1 MTTGRGST
9 VAASSSGR
17 PLTRGLAVVL
27 AMLAALA
34 GPRVIDAQEYPATSI
49 TYVVPY
55 AAGGATDVVSRLLGE
70 LSEPLLGR
78 KIVIVN
84 RPGASATIGTSEI
97 FRARPDGYTIG
108 LTSDNALNFQP
119 LRSKLP
125 YRSAADFQP
134 LFKIGSVPFVL
145 VVRADA
151 PWRGLVDYVAE
162 ARRRPGELR
171 ASVSGKLTP
180 PDLVAQYFKQA
191 AGIDVTTVPF
201 TGGGAEALAALLG
214 GHVESAFE
222 GSAGVVAHVEAG
234 KLRALAVFSAGR
246 LPVLPDVPT
255 AAELGYDV
263 TLPAM
268 HLVMGPKGLDPT
280 VVMRL
285 GRAFAEAWRQPVFQA
300 YLRAN
305 GYPPVAHPPDP
316 DAMRVELEESAVFFV
331 RLVRG
336 LSLAPPR

>member
-1 MTTGRGST
+1 MTTGRGSA

-134 LFKIGSVPFVL
+134 LFKIGSIPFVL

-171 ASVSGKLTP
+171 ATP